1 MSAKRE
7 MKDCCIVTIG
17 FVQVLMPATDGL
29 KAMALLRN
37 AVEVEHDMTR
47 GYGNWVAGERPRCE
61 MQMVDTRNIRASAD
75 TAAPAARARKP
86 RLLGHDG

>member
-37 AVEVEHDMTR
+37 AVEVEHDMER

-61 MQMVDTRNIRASAD
+61 MQMVSPRNVRASVETPAP
-75 TAAPAARARKP
+75 TARTRKP
-86 RLLGHDG
+86 RLLGHEG